1 MDREV
6 MEKILKEIDENPDT
20 FDCGELNFLQGLVE
34 GYASTCRRALKEKRK
49 VLGVRIQD
57 VENRLKV
64 ADAMYIKLAQLI
76 ALTA

>member
-1 MDREV
+1 MHEL
-6 MEKILKEIDENPDT
+6 LKEIDENPDT
-20 FDCGELNFLQGLVE
+20 FEVGELNFLQGLVE
-34 GYASTCRRALKEKRK
+34 GYADSCRRALKDKRK

-64 ADAMYIKLAQLI
+64 ADAMYNKLAHLI